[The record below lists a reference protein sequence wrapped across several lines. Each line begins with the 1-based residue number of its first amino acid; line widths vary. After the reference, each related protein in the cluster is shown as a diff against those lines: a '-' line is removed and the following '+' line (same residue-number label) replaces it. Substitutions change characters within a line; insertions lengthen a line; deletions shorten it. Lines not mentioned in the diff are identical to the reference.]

1 MNKDELKQ
9 LMSDNKLTG
18 REVARICH
26 VSENSAYK
34 WRMGVRKMSPAH
46 VALLKMHIEGMG
58 DEHQTA

>member
-9 LMSDNKLTG
+9 LMTEHGLTG

-26 VSENSAYK
+26 VSENAVYR
-34 WRMGVRKMSPAH
+34 WRMGDRKMSPAH
-46 VALLKMHIEGMG
+46 VALLKMRID